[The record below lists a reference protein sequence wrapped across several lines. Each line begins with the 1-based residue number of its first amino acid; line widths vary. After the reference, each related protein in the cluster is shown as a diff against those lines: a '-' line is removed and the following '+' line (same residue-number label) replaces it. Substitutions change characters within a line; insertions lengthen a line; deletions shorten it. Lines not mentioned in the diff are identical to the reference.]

1 MVYKAPEQALFDE
14 IFKASSMLKYPTYD
28 HLPLGTEKADYPFVN
43 IGEVQFV
50 PVITVGSIQG
60 YLSLNVHIWGEGKQ
74 RKRVSDIMDTLF
86 LYAANLEKVGDYRV
100 QFHYQSSTTR
110 LLDDTS
116 VPNSILKHG
125 ILELEFRLLGGH

>member
-1 MVYKAPEQALFDE
+1 MVYKAPEQALFDAL
-14 IFKASSMLKYPTYD
+14 FKESMALQYPTYD
-28 HLPLGTEKADYPFVN
+28 HLPLGTEQATYPFVN

-50 PVITVGSIQG
+50 PMVTVDSIQG
-60 YLSLNVHIWGEGKQ
+60 SLSLTVHIWGDGKQ
-74 RKRVSDIMDTLF
+74 RKRVSDMMNTLF
-86 LYAANLEKVGDYRV
+86 LYAVNLENVGDYRV
-100 QFHYQSSTTR
+100 QFHYQASTTR